1 MLKVNGNT
9 WTNGENGGAIRKMK
23 GGFLFMDDTKKPFMF
38 LVNNK
43 HGERFFVSATE
54 VEGKIHYMY
63 GLSEYDSRIAGIHE
77 LGYLGEIE
85 LANQIVE
92 QLNDS

>member
-9 WTNGENGGAIRKMK
+9 WVSDKNSGTIQKMRNGVL
-23 GGFLFMDDTKKPFMF
+23 FLDDKKKPFMF

-43 HGERFFVSATE
+43 YGERFFVSATE

-63 GLSEYDSRIAGIHE
+63 GLSEYDARIAGIHE
-77 LGYLGEIE
+77 LGYSGERE
-85 LANQIVE
+85 LADQIVE
-92 QLNDS
+92 QLKV

>member
-9 WTNGENGGAIRKMK
+9 WTSGKNSGTIQKMRNGVL
-23 GGFLFMDDTKKPFMF
+23 FLDDKKKPFMF

-43 HGERFFVSATE
+43 YNEKFFVSAGE

-63 GLSEYDSRIAGIHE
+63 GLSDYDARIAGIHE
-77 LGYLGEIE
+77 LGYSGERE
-85 LANQIVE
+85 LADQIVE
-92 QLNDS
+92 QLKV